1 MTDNIS
7 LDLTLATLALGLPVP
22 GVEQAAAVGD
32 DLVALVA
39 GVVGHALVS
48 RLFPLLS
55 SLTLSWAIHSC
66 RYARSV

>member
-7 LDLTLATLALGLPVP
+7 LDLTLAALALGLSVP

-39 GVVGHALVS
+39 GVVGHAFVS
-48 RLFPLLS
+48 RLFPLFALGVV
-55 SLTLSWAIHSC
+55 LIIVIIIIKCL
-66 RYARSV
+66 